1 MVEKKK
7 GIVHKLADYATDALV
22 RWKGA
27 TPSRGPSGIPDFDQ
41 PTTAGGDGG
50 SMQDGA
56 GPAGAGRRV
65 LTAAIMREWTQ
76 AATALLY
83 QTFDYNPDDLVQ
95 TKGQHVKIYQQMVR
109 DPYVKAGLAIK
120 KLSVLRLPTEILP
133 ASTDAKDQ
141 EIAKFVES
149 QFDAMQTPWHQFLW
163 GLMDSAN
170 IGYSIGEINYCPIQ
184 RGEWAGKIGWATVKS
199 KDPYAFSF
207 RIAKNGDVEKV
218 VQRFGAAWT
227 KNTDSKGEGTYY
239 EYPPDKFLISS
250 FQPLYANPYG
260 NSDLRAAYR
269 AYFIKDWAWKFRAIF
284 MEKWGSPT
292 VVGSF
297 PNGTSEARRKQLEEV
312 LESIQQET
320 TLTIPEDLKIE
331 LIRVA
336 TTGNIT
342 EYERAISDLNKEIL
356 VGLLGSF
363 LAVEEGKRT
372 GARSQGQVHLW
383 IAKLFIEALVYTVQ
397 EDINRQMIRRLVD
410 MNYPNVEKY
419 PKLKFELSRVEE
431 LLMELELD
439 SGLQTMGMPIDADY
453 VAKKYGRPV
462 KGEYVGLPVDGQDD
476 KKVGDVLTPLAITQQ
491 KMTQK
496 AQADAAAQRGDP
508 SRGENPKAA
517 GPSDKPKTNLME
529 QMEVIF
535 YKMREEALPGDP
547 KKIGPLKENYAAMV
561 RMYGA
566 LRNHKF
572 TESEDIAFA
581 LAGAE
586 REHHKETG
594 KWMSP
599 ITAYARFLGTC
610 FEKV

>member
-1 MVEKKK
+1 MVDKKK
-7 GIVHKLADYATDALV
+7 GFVHKLADYATGAITRWTGQMDDA
-22 RWKGA
+22 
-27 TPSRGPSGIPDFDQ
+27 
-41 PTTAGGDGG
+41 
-50 SMQDGA
+50 A

-65 LTAAIMREWTQ
+65 LTSAIMKEWTM
-76 AATALLY
+76 AAQALLY

-95 TKGQHVKIYQQMVR
+95 TKGQHVKLYQQMVR

-133 ASTDAKDQ
+133 ASAFTQDQ
-141 EIAKFVES
+141 EIAKFVEA
-149 QFDAMQTPWHQFLW
+149 QFEAMDTPWHQFLW
-163 GLMDSAN
+163 GILDAAN
-170 IGYSIGEINYCPIQ
+170 VGYSIGEINYRPID
-184 RGEWAGKIGWATVKS
+184 RGEWAGKIGWSTVKS
-199 KDPYAFSF
+199 KDPYAFTF
-207 RIAKNGDVEKV
+207 RIAMNGDVEAI
-218 VQRFGAAWT
+218 VQRFGSAMAPRGR
-227 KNTDSKGEGTYY
+227 DAISPSSAMY
-239 EYPPDKFLISS
+239 EFPPYKFIVSS

-297 PNGTSEARRKQLEEV
+297 PNGTSEARRQQLEEV

-431 LLMELELD
+431 LLTEMELD
-439 SGLQTMGMPIDADY
+439 TGLQLMGMPIDADY

-462 KGEYVGLPVDGQDD
+462 KGEYKGIPLDGASDTD
-476 KKVGDVLTPLAITQQ
+476 GTGDVLVPLAIKQQ
-491 KMTQK
+491 QMVQK
-496 AQADAAAQRGDP
+496 AQADSAKRGDP
-508 SRGENPKAA
+508 ARGGNVKAA
-517 GPSDKPKTNLME
+517 GPSDQPSSNMVEME
-529 QMEVIF
+529 RCF
-535 YKMREEALPGDP
+535 YAMREEVLPSDP
-547 KKIGPLKENYAAMV
+547 KKIGPLKDTYAAMV

-566 LRNHKF
+566 LRGHKLS
-572 TESEDIAFA
+572 ESEQIAFD

-586 REHHKETG
+586 REYHKETG

-599 ITAYARFLGTC
+599 VSAYARFLGTC
-610 FEKV
+610 FEKA